1 MLKERIISAISML
14 SIFSIGF
21 FMEEPW
27 LFMLLV
33 SIVSFIALDELSY
46 LLKLK
51 NLQKIIFLAIS
62 LLSFIFFS
70 RSNFIDIKN
79 ILYASLIFWV
89 FFVPFHFRLKFQV
102 PKKINLLYG
111 FILIIPLWISI
122 TFLFSYNKFLLLF
135 IFVSIFIADIG
146 AYFSG
151 KKFGKHKLMKDVSP
165 GKTIEGVIGAVLLNI
180 IFAVVL
186 GLYAQIDLWLLIAA
200 TLLITLLS
208 VVGDLYE
215 SLLKRIAGIKD
226 SGSIIPGHGGVLDR
240 IDGFCAVI
248 PIFTLI
254 LINYNVLDMFL

>member
-79 ILYASLIFWV
+79 ILYLSLIFWI
-89 FFVPFHFRLKFQV
+89 FFVPFHFRLK
-102 PKKINLLYG
+102 LS
-111 FILIIPLWISI
+111 IPL
-122 TFLFSYNKFLLLF
+122 
-135 IFVSIFIADIG
+135 
-146 AYFSG
+146 
-151 KKFGKHKLMKDVSP
+151 
-165 GKTIEGVIGAVLLNI
+165 
-180 IFAVVL
+180 
-186 GLYAQIDLWLLIAA
+186 
-200 TLLITLLS
+200 
-208 VVGDLYE
+208 
-215 SLLKRIAGIKD
+215 
-226 SGSIIPGHGGVLDR
+226 
-240 IDGFCAVI
+240 
-248 PIFTLI
+248 
-254 LINYNVLDMFL
+254 

>member
-1 MLKERIISAISML
+1 
-14 SIFSIGF
+14 
-21 FMEEPW
+21 MEEPW

-89 FFVPFHFRLKFQV
+89 FFVPFHFILKFQV

-135 IFVSIFIADIG
+135 IFVSIFIG
-146 AYFSG
+146 AGLRGCLAS
-151 KKFGKHKLMKDVSP
+151 
-165 GKTIEGVIGAVLLNI
+165 TIHEDGVTG
-180 IFAVVL
+180 
-186 GLYAQIDLWLLIAA
+186 Q
-200 TLLITLLS
+200 
-208 VVGDLYE
+208 
-215 SLLKRIAGIKD
+215 RIA
-226 SGSIIPGHGGVLDR
+226 LENL
-240 IDGFCAVI
+240 AVYRNEI
-248 PIFTLI
+248 
-254 LINYNVLDMFL
+254 